1 MHIIKETLYMLPIKK
16 VKSWLNDDELVKWR
30 YFDYHNSIDC
40 YFENMIAKKTNLK
53 REYIIIW
60 FAKRNKRTKEF
71 DTFYFQ
77 YLGNYYALKKDKIKK
92 ITRNDIFK

>member
-40 YFENMIAKKTNLK
+40 YFENMIAKKN
-53 REYIIIW
+53 
-60 FAKRNKRTKEF
+60 
-71 DTFYFQ
+71 
-77 YLGNYYALKKDKIKK
+77 
-92 ITRNDIFK
+92 